1 MMDVDIVGVILALVF
16 IGWIVGVV
24 YLLLLVARGLLK
36 GAIKDAIKEWRM
48 RSGADTSPVHYPS
61 LVTFE
66 PKPSISTLNSQ
77 LSTRAGQ

>member
-36 GAIKDAIKEWRM
+36 GEIKDAIKEVENEKR
-48 RSGADTSPVHYPS
+48 R
-61 LVTFE
+61 
-66 PKPSISTLNSQ
+66 
-77 LSTRAGQ
+77 